1 MCRNEK
7 QLQVPQVEKTCTEAV
22 EDPVQSKTNKQ
33 TVAKVGLRHVV
44 FEGPVNVQEMMSGLG
59 ARYGCESGR
68 QPGVPG
74 VREGEGFRLCESR
87 ETRQKGA
94 SGF

>member
-1 MCRNEK
+1 M
-7 QLQVPQVEKTCTEAV
+7 
-22 EDPVQSKTNKQ
+22 
-33 TVAKVGLRHVV
+33 
-44 FEGPVNVQEMMSGLG
+44 FEGPVNVQEIMSRLG

-74 VREGEGFRLCESR
+74 VRKREGFRLCESR